1 MNDQKLYALG
11 YFEYGARSTET
22 ASDLRFPVRRDQ
34 WDTVSFFRSFFS
46 SALSGMVMIV
56 AAIYLLNGDGMR
68 GWGWCLLA
76 FGIFSFLI
84 RVGVMV
90 CLIWDR
96 YAEEYVMTADALVFE
111 HGYIRHRI
119 PYAEITALHPMK
131 VSRMT
136 ALKPAHRI
144 NYRTRFGRGGVD
156 AYPLND
162 ENFLEE
168 LASRCPHLE
177 REGPRM
183 RLREEV
189 ATATQS

>member
-1 MNDQKLYALG
+1 MNDQKLYSLG
-11 YFEYGARSTET
+11 YFEYGARSNGTD
-22 ASDLRFPVRRDQ
+22 SDLRFPVRRDQ
-34 WDTVSFFRSFFS
+34 WDTVSFFRSLLFCGFS
-46 SALSGMVMIV
+46 GTLMIFV
-56 AAIYLLNGDGMR
+56 AINLLNQDQMR
-68 GWGWCLLA
+68 VWGWCILG
-76 FGIFSFLI
+76 FGIFDFLW
-84 RVGVMV
+84 RMSMML

-144 NYRTRFGRGGVD
+144 NYRTKFGRGGVD
-156 AYPLND
+156 AYPLSE

-168 LASRCPHLE
+168 LAARCPHLE
-177 REGPRM
+177 RDGPRM